1 MIAYNIV
8 RFWAAIGRLQLEG
21 ACFMRLSRKNA
32 VVTGG
37 GSGIGE
43 AIARAL
49 AGEGC
54 RVVIAG
60 RNVDKLREASER
72 FNRQPAFEVHDVD
85 VADRTSVGELFVWT
99 AKEIGPIQILVNAAG
114 INIKNRSMVEMPPE
128 EWDRIM
134 AINATGTYNCMHAVL
149 PEMRK
154 RRDGLIINIS
164 STSGKRAWKLG
175 GVA

>member
-1 MIAYNIV
+1 
-8 RFWAAIGRLQLEG
+8 
-21 ACFMRLSRKNA
+21 MRLSGKNA

-49 AGEGC
+49 AAEGR
-54 RVVIAG
+54 RVGIAG
-60 RNVDKLREASER
+60 RNVGKLREAEDR
-72 FNRQPAFEVHDVD
+72 FNRQPAIEVHDVD
-85 VADRTSVGELFVWT
+85 VADRTSVDGLFSW
-99 AKEIGPIQILVNAAG
+99 AANEIGPVHILVNAAG

-149 PEMRK
+149 P
-154 RRDGLIINIS
+154 
-164 STSGKRAWKLG
+164 
-175 GVA
+175 